1 MEHESRNDGFIAV
14 ILFSAAAAGMLYLI
28 QQYWIDP
35 LLDSRPLSAL
45 FRTLRMLIVYVIPAI
60 WWLKRNNKESTF
72 NSLGLSFQKGQRVF
86 IIGTGL
92 ALYSIALAAF
102 MLWPPQSCGF
112 TFWQANRCT
121 DTVLSDWFFTLPL
134 ICIMAMITDLW
145 TRGFV
150 LLQAADKWGERP
162 AIILQNS
169 LWLILHLYE
178 LELLAPSMSWFGAIA
193 LALFLGLIGD
203 LIALRTRSVVGLMA
217 GHALLNV
224 GWAISLA
231 TWFSP

>member
-1 MEHESRNDGFIAV
+1 
-14 ILFSAAAAGMLYLI
+14 
-28 QQYWIDP
+28 
-35 LLDSRPLSAL
+35 
-45 FRTLRMLIVYVIPAI
+45 
-60 WWLKRNNKESTF
+60 
-72 NSLGLSFQKGQRVF
+72 
-86 IIGTGL
+86 
-92 ALYSIALAAF
+92 
-102 MLWPPQSCGF
+102 
-112 TFWQANRCT
+112 
-121 DTVLSDWFFTLPL
+121 
-134 ICIMAMITDLW
+134 MAMITDLW

-162 AIILQNS
+162 AILLQNS

-178 LELLAPSMSWFGAIA
+178 LELLAPSMGWVGAIT